1 MTRLDLVLTVLVKV
15 KTWYDKVRLELV
27 VTVLGAVNL
36 PHRQGHFLLFKK
48 NLFKNVQKQSI
59 LYRYGGCIVL
69 AQNINSAGLNVS
81 NLTTNIFS

>member
-36 PHRQGHFLLFKK
+36 PHRQGHFF
-48 NLFKNVQKQSI
+48 I
-59 LYRYGGCIVL
+59 I
-69 AQNINSAGLNVS
+69 
-81 NLTTNIFS
+81 